1 MPSTRSLLIPALAA
15 HVLAL
20 GACGED
26 EQDQTGGT
34 QAPPATETQAAP
46 PATETAPEATG
57 GAAAGGNQAEAIAE
71 QLSAEGRPRIPR
83 PTTEPPAEL
92 QQADVKRGTG
102 RTLREGDTV
111 SMQYAGASWSTGQ
124 EFDAS
129 FERGQPFEFQLGA
142 QMVIPGWDQGI
153 PGMKV
158 GGRRVLVIPPDL
170 GYGPQGTPDGS
181 IAPNET
187 LVFVIDAEDVQR

>member
-1 MPSTRSLLIPALAA
+1 MPSTRALLTSVLAA
-15 HVLAL
+15 TAIAL

-26 EQDQTGGT
+26 DEEPTGGA
-34 QAPPATETQAAP
+34 QAPAQTETQAAP
-46 PATETAPEATG
+46 PATTGEAPATG
-57 GAAAGGNQAEAIAE
+57 GTQAGGNQAKTIADALEAT
-71 QLSAEGRPRIPR
+71 GRPRIPR
-83 PTTEPPAEL
+83 PTTEPPTEL
-92 QQADVKRGTG
+92 QKADVRRGTG
-102 RTLREGDTV
+102 RTLRAGDTV

-129 FERGQPFEFQLGA
+129 FERGEPFEFQLGGG
-142 QMVIPGWDQGI
+142 MVIPGWDQGI